1 MARFSDSELR
11 RIARLQEEFMES
23 GYDSYD
29 ARVLAEQ
36 IVEAGKMTDEG
47 GKSAFEHF
55 CEGIK
60 RAASW
65 LWGKIQGIIDWIR
78 RLFR

>member
-1 MARFSDSELR
+1 MAYFTESELR
-11 RIARLQEEFMES
+11 RIARLTEEFMES

-29 ARVLAEQ
+29 ARKLAEA
-36 IVEAGKMTDEG
+36 IVEAGKKDGEG

-55 CEGIK
+55 CSIIK
-60 RAASW
+60 QVASW